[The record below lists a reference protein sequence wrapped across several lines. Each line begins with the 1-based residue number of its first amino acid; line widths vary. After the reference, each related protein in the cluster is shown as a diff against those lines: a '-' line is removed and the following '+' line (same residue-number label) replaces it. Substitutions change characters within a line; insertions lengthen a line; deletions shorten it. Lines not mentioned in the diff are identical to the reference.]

1 MIAMNSQKSRLA
13 LMAAAVIAVGVAFP
27 VSAEDSANATAGS
40 QSEASKGAK
49 NTSETK
55 DAANAKKD
63 KVEKEDTGTVK
74 LQEKPG
80 VGVGREGNWKKHAQ
94 GAPSIKVA
102 RKKVEDNPK
111 SADAHNDL
119 GWALRQNGKL
129 EEAEKELRAALQL
142 DDTIAYGH
150 SNLSVVL
157 LDTNRVGD
165 AVKEGERAVAIDGTS
180 PIYRVVYGNAL
191 AANGKLDEAIKEYG
205 EAIKLR
211 ADYENA
217 LYNLGRVLHMKGK
230 NAEAT
235 AVLSQALKLDPNDRR
250 VVDLMDKLVQ

>member
-1 MIAMNSQKSRLA
+1 MNSQKSALA
-13 LMAAAVIAVGVAFP
+13 LLAAAAISVGLSFP
-27 VSAEDSANATAGS
+27 VAAQEDKKPQADTQAEKAPK
-40 QSEASKGAK
+40 E
-49 NTSETK
+49 K
-55 DAANAKKD
+55 DVKNAKAEKD
-63 KVEKEDTGTVK
+63 DGSTVI
-74 LQEKPG
+74 LREKPG
-80 VGVGREGNWKKHAQ
+80 TGVGREGNWKKHAQ
-94 GAPSIKVA
+94 GAPTLKAA
-102 RKKVEDNPK
+102 RKKVEDSPK

-129 EEAEKELRAALQL
+129 EEAEKELRTALQL

-157 LDTNRVGD
+157 LDMSRVGD
-165 AVKEGERAVAIDGTS
+165 AVKEGERAVAIDGNS

-191 AANGKLDEAIKEYG
+191 SADGKLDEAIKEYS

-217 LYNLGRVLHMKGK
+217 LYNLGRVLHLKGK

-235 AVLSQALKLDPNDRR
+235 SVLSQALKLDPNDRR
-250 VVDLMDKLVQ
+250 VMDLMDKLVR